1 MPCRRFE
8 CIHHTSYRAPDM
20 PMCHFIID
28 TGTPRGC
35 PAGAGCKRYT
45 TDKQKAPRKSSG
57 YTPSFNEPLA
67 YKYYLEGKC
76 DEEIAR
82 LLDVGRTT
90 INQWRRRRNYPSN
103 IRRVPSNKKLP
114 PKEIIMQCWEAGM
127 LDKEIAAKYGCG
139 VSSVFK
145 FRKKYGLAA
154 NKMRL
159 KEERERSGN
168 D

>member
-35 PAGAGCKRYT
+35 PAGAGCTRYT
-45 TDKQKAPRKSSG
+45 TNKQKAPHKNSG

-76 DEEIAR
+76 DEEIA
-82 LLDVGRTT
+82 LLLGVARST

-103 IRRVPSNKKLP
+103 IRREPWNKKLP
-114 PKEIIMQCWEAGM
+114 PKEELMKCYEAGM
-127 LDKEIAAKYGCG
+127 LDREIAVKYG
-139 VSSVFK
+139 VQTNAVFR
-145 FRKKYGLAA
+145 FRKRHGLVA

-159 KEERERSGN
+159 KEEKDAG
-168 D
+168 